1 MENMDGAYVAT
12 VVLTGL
18 IVVFLGL
25 VLLIIFVWLMGKIFD
40 SIKAKKKRSSE
51 VAPPVAE
58 TPVVSTPV
66 SAAAAPETED
76 GISDEIIAVISA
88 AVAAMSDSYT
98 VKSVKKVSL
107 KSSRRTAWG
116 AQGISESTKA
126 F

>member
-40 SIKAKKKRSSE
+40 SIEAKKKRSSE

-58 TPVVSTPV
+58 TPVISTPV
-66 SAAAAPETED
+66 SAVAAPETED